1 MEKLMKI
8 SKNLNIFVNVARQIF
23 KAAAVVI
30 AVCVVI
36 LLFVSPQ
43 HEMWRNGTYTLE
55 LGHVTLELIPDGAIP
70 VEATRNRVIGGL
82 IFCVPLLLIMARCL
96 GVVQNILQP
105 MSQGR
110 PFDRRVSDS
119 FRKLS
124 FYVLIGGFLAE
135 AARMLT
141 AALQLNSLKL
151 SALFNPALVSGSTV
165 EIVMDT
171 GFLFLFSALY
181 LMSHVFR
188 YGEQLQ
194 QLSDETL

>member
-1 MEKLMKI
+1 MDKMKTI
-8 SKNLNIFVNVARQIF
+8 SKNWNTIIGAIRGIF

-43 HEMWRNGTYTLE
+43 HEMWRNAAYSLE
-55 LGHVTLELIPDGAIP
+55 LGHVTLALIPDGAIP
-70 VEATRNRVIGGL
+70 ADVTRNTIIGGL
-82 IFCVPLLLIMARCL
+82 IFCIPLLLVISRCL
-96 GVVQNILQP
+96 GVVQDILQP
-105 MSQGR
+105 MTEGR
-110 PFDRRVSDS
+110 PFDRKVSDS

-135 AARMLT
+135 AASKLGS
-141 AALQLNSLKL
+141 ALELHSVNLD
-151 SALFNPALVSGSTV
+151 ALFNPAMVSGCTV

-171 GFLFLFSALY
+171 GFIFLFAALY

-194 QLSDETL
+194 QLSDETI